1 MGHIHARNDIE
12 EFLYREAE
20 LLDTWQLDKWLALF
34 SDDALYHVPS
44 IGLKPDASPDT
55 SLFYIADDR
64 FRLGE
69 RVARLAK
76 KTAHAEHPRSRTR
89 HIVSNVLI
97 DTQDDAG
104 LQVSAAFMVHRFKN
118 GESDVYVGSY
128 RYHLVPS
135 EGSFLIKNKRSILDM
150 DALRPHGR
158 LSILL

>member
-1 MGHIHARNDIE
+1 MKDSRLPFADAHKTQLIFERRKMGHIHARNDIE

-104 LQVSAAFMVHRFKN
+104 LQVEYSP
-118 GESDVYVGSY
+118 VG
-128 RYHLVPS
+128 
-135 EGSFLIKNKRSILDM
+135 
-150 DALRPHGR
+150 PHGSQFFTPFQTQR
-158 LSILL
+158 AVRIYFLTAGC